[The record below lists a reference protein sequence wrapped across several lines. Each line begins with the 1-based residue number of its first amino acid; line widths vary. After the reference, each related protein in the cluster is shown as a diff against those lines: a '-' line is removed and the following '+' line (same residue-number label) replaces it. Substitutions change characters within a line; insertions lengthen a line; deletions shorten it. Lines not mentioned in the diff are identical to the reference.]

1 MSALFN
7 FRSLLQVLLLF
18 ICSCTYVHAQ
28 RPSLLD
34 RYKDSGML
42 GVFWK
47 FARIG
52 ERASPYVSLACIAM
66 AVSQFNS

>member
-7 FRSLLQVLLLF
+7 FYSLLQVILLL
-18 ICSCTYVHAQ
+18 ICSCTYIHIQ
-28 RPSLLD
+28 WPSLLD
-34 RYKDSGML
+34 RYKGHGIL

-52 ERASPYVSLACIAM
+52 ERASPYVSLTCIAM
-66 AVSQFNS
+66 AINQFNS